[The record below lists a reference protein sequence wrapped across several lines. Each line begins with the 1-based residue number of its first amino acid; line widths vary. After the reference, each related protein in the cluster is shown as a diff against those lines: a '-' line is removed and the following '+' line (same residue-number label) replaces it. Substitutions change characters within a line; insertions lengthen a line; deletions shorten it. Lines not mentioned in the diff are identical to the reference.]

1 MWAEFT
7 VANRND
13 MRIRAIFLLASSLL
27 TLSSACKPSRG
38 TLIAVIPET
47 TAQELSESEHAGAER
62 AARAYGW
69 NIYWN
74 GPSREDDFPR
84 QIHLVYEA
92 IDRNVAGLV
101 LSPDHAVAL
110 ISPVRSAL
118 AHGIP
123 TVIVGSPLGTSPG
136 GNLVFVIND
145 DAATGRLAAERACLY
160 LNSNDAVAVLGVDPN
175 ILGSIE
181 SADAFEASLRERFP
195 KVRIIERRSISFSEA
210 EAEESVEQTIRSV
223 PELRVLVT
231 LNIDQTRAA
240 RRALHESKTEKKIML
255 IGCDQD
261 LDLMLYLR
269 LGQIDSVI
277 AQNTREMGYEA
288 VQIIHQ
294 RLLGE
299 STEPKIV
306 VKPILVTKQN
316 IDSAEVQ
323 EVLDMDWRGQ

>member
-1 MWAEFT
+1 
-7 VANRND
+7 
-13 MRIRAIFLLASSLL
+13 
-27 TLSSACKPSRG
+27 
-38 TLIAVIPET
+38 
-47 TAQELSESEHAGAER
+47 
-62 AARAYGW
+62 
-69 NIYWN
+69 
-74 GPSREDDFPR
+74 
-84 QIHLVYEA
+84 
-92 IDRNVAGLV
+92 
-101 LSPDHAVAL
+101 
-110 ISPVRSAL
+110 
-118 AHGIP
+118 
-123 TVIVGSPLGTSPG
+123 
-136 GNLVFVIND
+136 VFVIND